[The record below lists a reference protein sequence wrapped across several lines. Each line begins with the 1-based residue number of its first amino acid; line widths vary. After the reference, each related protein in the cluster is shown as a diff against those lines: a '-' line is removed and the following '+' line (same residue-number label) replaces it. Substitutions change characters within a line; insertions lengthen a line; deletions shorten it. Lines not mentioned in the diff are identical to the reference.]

1 MPWSEFSIDRILKR
15 EKGLYINWTE
25 SFDWN

>member
-1 MPWSEFSIDRILKR
+1 MPWSEFSIDRILER

-25 SFDWN
+25 SFGQN